1 MRHQLDFI
9 TIIAISTANTDVDK
23 LLYLRSVLEG
33 EAKKAIEGLEITSA
47 NCKIVIDTLRERYG
61 KTGAIVDAHYV
72 VLYRTRAARNCVK
85 DCRDVL
91 NKIER
96 HLTVLK
102 SLGKDVN
109 HNHLEVRTTVNLVPQ
124 VEDTVQLKRHL
135 DRVHWQT
142 CRIAEVVKGSDR
154 QIRVA
159 KVATPSGAVVN
170 RSIAHLYSLKI
181 SEDEEIRE
189 GENPQ
194 ITQADVGD
202 PTEQVEPRERP
213 MCLPESTR

>member
-1 MRHQLDFI
+1 MELSKVNGNVLKWYEFWDQFSSNVYDRNI
-9 TIIAISTANTDVDK
+9 KDVDK

-47 NCKIVIDTLRERYG
+47 KCKIVTDTLRERYG

-96 HLTVLK
+96 HLRVLK

-109 HNHLEVRTTVNLVPQ
+109 HNHL
-124 VEDTVQLKRHL
+124 
-135 DRVHWQT
+135 
-142 CRIAEVVKGSDR
+142 
-154 QIRVA
+154 
-159 KVATPSGAVVN
+159 
-170 RSIAHLYSLKI
+170 
-181 SEDEEIRE
+181 
-189 GENPQ
+189 
-194 ITQADVGD
+194 
-202 PTEQVEPRERP
+202 
-213 MCLPESTR
+213 